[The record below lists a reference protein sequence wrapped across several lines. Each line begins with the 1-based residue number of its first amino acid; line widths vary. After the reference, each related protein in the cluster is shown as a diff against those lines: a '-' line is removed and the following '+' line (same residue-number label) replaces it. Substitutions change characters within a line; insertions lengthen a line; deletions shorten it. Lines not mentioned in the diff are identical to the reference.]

1 MIFALFNA
9 LAVALNGLAGGYASR
24 RLGVALVLAVAA
36 PFSLIVALAAL
47 ALEAHPLSFGGIV
60 IGLIAGVSGGLGI
73 LMSYRAL
80 AIGPIG
86 IAGAIT
92 ACTAVIVATFAGF
105 ISQGGVTASRVL
117 AVVLCLVAVALVSHR
132 KRVTTLQLSGFALAT
147 GAGVIFGFFQVLMSA
162 TNETDGW
169 WPLVM
174 VRTGVTLVA
183 WTFLAHQ
190 WEARAKP
197 AVSSVPRWVWMA
209 PLAAGGMDVLG
220 NILLIIALRVE
231 DLAVVAIITSMTPAL
246 TAVLGW
252 LVLSEKLSR
261 LQLLGL
267 AVSVA
272 ALAVTAL

>member
-24 RLGVALVLAVAA
+24 RLGVAVVLAVAA
-36 PFSLIVALAAL
+36 PFSLVVALAAL
-47 ALEAHPLSFGGIV
+47 ALEARPPSAGGIV
-60 IGLIAGVSGGLGI
+60 IGLIAGMSGGLGI

-86 IAGAIT
+86 TASAIT
-92 ACTAVIVATFAGF
+92 ACTAVIIATFAGF
-105 ISQGGVTASRVL
+105 IFQGGATASRVV
-117 AVVLCLVAVALVSHR
+117 AVGLCVIAVALVSYR
-132 KRVTTLQLSGFALAT
+132 KSVTTLQLSASALAI

-162 TNETDGW
+162 TDETDGW

-174 VRTGVTLVA
+174 VRAGVTVVA
-183 WTFLAHQ
+183 WAFLAQQ
-190 WEARAKP
+190 WAARGKP

-209 PLAAGGMDVLG
+209 SLAAGGMDALG
-220 NILLIIALRVE
+220 NVLLILALRVE
-231 DLAVVAIITSMTPAL
+231 DLAVVAVITSMTPAL

-252 LVLSEKLSR
+252 LVLSERLSR
-261 LQLLGL
+261 LQLVGL
-267 AVSVA
+267 VVSVA